1 MLILF
6 TGPSTLCESWY
17 CRSHQQ
23 SQSRR
28 RQDRLWWTFSR
39 FPHLLNLNP
48 NLALLSS
55 VPKLLF
61 YPKLAQ
67 KITALLIS
75 KEANTFYISAL
86 LSLSEILA
94 VASLK
99 NSGKSMPPDWSSSSS
114 AKIWYTNLF
123 CPPKPNFIN
132 AYFNS
137 CGSTV
142 PLPSPSNMSN
152 AIFMSFTY
160 YTGMVNVA

>member
-99 NSGKSMPPDWSSSSS
+99 NSGKSMPPDWYSSSS

-132 AYFNS
+132 EDS
-137 CGSTV
+137 CSKFERQASYGLESLIRQTLKTITV
-142 PLPSPSNMSN
+142 AM
-152 AIFMSFTY
+152 
-160 YTGMVNVA
+160 GKK